1 MKLFGIKLEDDTAKL
16 LFVCIAALLVIMAL
30 WYTSSKK
37 KSCSRDMMD
46 TYPGSDSPAGVSP
59 VGASPVGASG
69 SGGASGG
76 APTGYPAPS
85 SGEFDSHFTSL
96 SETPSSMTEQKPTN
110 PADLLPSDKNTAFSK
125 LNPTDTAPTLLDAG
139 FHNGIDTVSSS
150 LRNANLQLRSEPANP
165 TTSQGPWNQS
175 TITPDTTRRALEI
188 GSGSP

>member
-46 TYPGSDSPAGVSP
+46 TYPA
-59 VGASPVGASG
+59 GASPVGASG

-125 LNPTDTAPTLLDAG
+125 LNPTDMAPTLLDAG

-175 TITPDTTRRALEI
+175 TITPDTTRRPLEI
-188 GSGSP
+188 GSGTP